1 MKDLNGPLNVF
12 FKKKNKKTSKEIKLK
27 ILVTGHAG
35 FIGFHLAKR
44 LLERGDDVVGFDV
57 VNDYYD
63 PRLKEARLEL
73 LQKKA
78 DELGSD
84 YVSIR
89 KNMAN
94 QDSS

>member
-1 MKDLNGPLNVF
+1 M
-12 FKKKNKKTSKEIKLK
+12 EI

-35 FIGFHLAKR
+35 FIGFHLAKK
-44 LLERGDDVVGFDV
+44 LMKRGDDVVGFDV

-63 PRLKEARLEL
+63 QRLKKARLEL

-89 KNMAN
+89 IGFGDRAI
-94 QDSS
+94 S

>member
-1 MKDLNGPLNVF
+1 M
-12 FKKKNKKTSKEIKLK
+12 K

-35 FIGFHLAKR
+35 FIGFHLAKK
-44 LLERGDDVVGFDV
+44 LMERGDDVVGFDV

-63 PRLKEARLEL
+63 QRLKKARLEL

-89 KNMAN
+89 KDLA
-94 QDSS
+94 DRESVEKCFKEHSFDRVIHLAA